1 MIDSRG
7 EAWHGKNTFIH
18 IQQYE
23 LIIYTIQL
31 YPLKNKIKYKKKIL
45 NINIIIYLN
54 MNTYIMYK
62 SNLNIYN

>member
-31 YPLKNKIKYKKKIL
+31 YPLKNKIKYKNKK
-45 NINIIIYLN
+45 NIEHKYNNLFKYE
-54 MNTYIMYK
+54 YIH
-62 SNLNIYN
+62 NV